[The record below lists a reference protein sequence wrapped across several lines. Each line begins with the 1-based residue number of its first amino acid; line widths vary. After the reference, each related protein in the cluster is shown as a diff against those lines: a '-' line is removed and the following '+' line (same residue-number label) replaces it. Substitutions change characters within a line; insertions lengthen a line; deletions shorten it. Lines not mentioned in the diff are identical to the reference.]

1 MEQIS
6 VKDEARRLIDQLP
19 DSATWDDLEHEI
31 YVRRAVEAGLADSEA
46 ENVITTEEL
55 RRSFG
60 ISR

>member
-6 VKDEARRLIDQLP
+6 VKDDARRLIDQLP

-31 YVRRAVEAGLADSEA
+31 HVRRAVEAGLADSEA